1 MTRISDSHSL
11 MKHEKQGSMEE
22 NKRKNSGGCSQFGQ
36 STWASFQPYHCF
48 LFYGIDEGL
57 NLICNFLLCGFM
69 IVRLVKKPI
78 NAKLL
83 SSKHEQYNLFVI
95 SSNPETHPGGKKL
108 SKILTLFKT
117 K

>member
-11 MKHEKQGSMEE
+11 MKHGKQGSVEE
-22 NKRKNSGGCSQFGQ
+22 NKRKNSGGWPVWSIYLGIV
-36 STWASFQPYHCF
+36 STISAF
-48 LFYGIDEGL
+48 LILWHRRRIKY
-57 NLICNFLLCGFM
+57 NLKFLLCGFM
-69 IVRLVKKPI
+69 IVRLAKKPI
-78 NAKLL
+78 NTKPL

-95 SSNPETHPGGKKL
+95 SSNPETHPGGKKV